1 MRLHQLARIVF
12 VLLFFM
18 AFSGCT
24 KEGDFW
30 NLYRRNPLDAGV
42 NINPEHD
49 RLPFVKSL
57 PPTEEDPSHWR
68 AELIHPGSREMV
80 AVGWVWTTD
89 GSDPAYPQLPAM
101 ASDHTGLGL
110 HTQSVP
116 SGLCES
122 VVRYRAFAVNRF
134 GAAHGEVLEYT
145 VEAQPLEVAWTA
157 PSVGLVTTSTID
169 VSVVLTTGP
178 CTPVES
184 MGICWDYSPG
194 ASIEDNT
201 SGVAASGQ
209 VLESTLSGFSP
220 QSTVNMRFYAII
232 NGTPLYSNEIV
243 VQTLA
248 PTTPTVTTQGPTN
261 VAETAATLSGVVLDD
276 GGSEVSERGFYL
288 AQHPN
293 PGEGDVVISGGS
305 GAGSFTGAVSSL
317 MANTTYHFRAY
328 ASNGMGTATGQ
339 VQSFTTTE
347 SLTPQPVSPAGG
359 ETIGCC
365 YFTLDWTCS
374 PGALQYEVQLST
386 NADFSGEAVS
396 MPEAPAGWL
405 TVGTLMTAVY
415 PAGCFAG
422 EWSSPSLGTGSSGA
436 SGETYFWR
444 VRVNN
449 GGNPGPWSPA
459 ASFVYIY

>member
-1 MRLHQLARIVF
+1 MPSHQLARTAF
-12 VLLFFM
+12 VLLSFI

-24 KEGDFW
+24 KEGDLW
-30 NLYRRNPLDAGV
+30 NLNRRNPLDSGV
-42 NINPEHD
+42 NINPDDD

-57 PPTEEDPSHWR
+57 LPTEEDPTQWR
-68 AELIHPGSREMV
+68 ADLIHHGNREVV

-89 GSDPAYPQLPAM
+89 GSDPEYPQLPAM
-101 ASDHTGLGL
+101 ASDRTGLGL
-110 HTQSVP
+110 HTQSAP

-145 VEAQPLEVAWTA
+145 VEAQPMEVAWTA
-157 PSVGLVTTSTID
+157 PNVGLVTTTTIGIN
-169 VSVVLTTGP
+169 VVLSTGV

-184 MGICWDYSPG
+184 VGICWDYSPG

-201 SGVAASGQ
+201 SSVSASGQ
-209 VLESTLSGFSP
+209 MLESTLSGLSP
-220 QSTVNMRFYAII
+220 QSTVYLRFYAVI
-232 NGTPLYSNEIV
+232 NGSPFYSNEVV
-243 VQTLA
+243 VQTQA
-248 PTTPTVTTQGPTN
+248 PTTPSVTTELPTN
-261 VAETAATLSGVVLDD
+261 VAETAATLNGVVLDD
-276 GGSEVSERGFYL
+276 GGSAVSERGFYL

-293 PGEGDVVISGGS
+293 PSEGDVVISGGS
-305 GAGSFTGAVSSL
+305 GVGSFTGAALSL
-317 MANTTYHFRAY
+317 IANTTYHFRAY
-328 ASNGMGTATGQ
+328 ASNGMGIASGQ
-339 VQSFTTTE
+339 VQNFTTPE

-386 NADFSGEAVS
+386 NEDFSGEAVS

-405 TVGTLMTAVY
+405 SVGTLMAAVY

-422 EWSSPSLGTGSSGA
+422 EWSSGSLGTGSSGA
-436 SGETYFWR
+436 SGETFFWR